1 MKKISTIHISQLQ
14 LIAQYAT
21 TKQVPLSNIFNG
33 TDVRLIESGCNMQ
46 QHIYISTEQF
56 KRLLKQLSHYFN
68 QPTIVLELSALI
80 RTAHLGVLGYLLHA
94 CDNLA
99 EALLRL
105 YRYSKLIINDSS
117 QIYIHQANHEI
128 ELQWHHTDPIEPVIA
143 EFGMAIIWQ
152 FSQQLTNQRFDLKH
166 IKFTHDAPAEADMRI
181 YQQFFACPV
190 SFNQPTNSF
199 CCSASCL
206 NIEIT
211 QPDKTLLDILQRQ
224 AEQALQQLPAT
235 SDFLKKA
242 QLQLM
247 ALCHHGEPK
256 LAQLAFH
263 LCISPRTLQRRLWE
277 HDLNFQRLL
286 DDGRQELGKHY
297 LTQHLSLSD
306 IAQLLGYSDQSAFT
320 RAFKRWTGTT
330 PLQYQLSLNPA
341 NILF

>member
-1 MKKISTIHISQLQ
+1 MKKTSTIHISQLQ

-33 TDVRLIESGCNMQ
+33 TDVRLIESSCNVQ
-46 QHIYISTEQF
+46 QHAYISTEQF

-68 QPTIVLELSALI
+68 EPAMVLELSALI

-117 QIYIHQANHEI
+117 QISIHQANHEL
-128 ELQWHHTDPIEPVIA
+128 ELQWHHTEPIEPIIA

-152 FSQQLTNQRFDLKH
+152 FSQQLTSQRLALKH
-166 IKFTHDAPAEADMRI
+166 IKFSHDAEADMKT
-181 YQQFFACPV
+181 YQQFFDCAV
-190 SFNQPTNSF
+190 SFNQPLNSF
-199 CCSASCL
+199 CFSASHL
-206 NIEIT
+206 NIEIA

-247 ALCHHGEPK
+247 ALCQHGEPK
-256 LAQLAFH
+256 LAHLAQH
-263 LCISPRTLQRRLWE
+263 LYISPRTLQRRLLQQ
-277 HDLNFQRLL
+277 DLSFQKLL
-286 DDGRQELGKHY
+286 DEGRQELGKRY
-297 LTQHLSLSD
+297 LIQNLSLDD

-330 PLQYQLSLNPA
+330 PLQYQLRVNK
-341 NILF
+341 